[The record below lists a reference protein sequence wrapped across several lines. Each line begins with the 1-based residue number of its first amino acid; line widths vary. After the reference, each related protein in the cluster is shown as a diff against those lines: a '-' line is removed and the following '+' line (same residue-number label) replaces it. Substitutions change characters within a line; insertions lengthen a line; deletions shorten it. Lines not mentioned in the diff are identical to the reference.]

1 VKPFF
6 YYIKIQ
12 IGVLFLTKQEH
23 LLRISLVH
31 RNEQPSIPE
40 EAQPFAQF
48 LAEQHAE
55 NAVEA
60 ELMQQLLNYLQGK
73 RKHFRLPPLQ
83 MKGTLFQHKV
93 WNAIKEIPYGQT
105 RTYAWVAQR
114 IGHPKAARAV
124 GQACRLNPLLLVVPC
139 HRVVEKNGKNG
150 GYAAGTETKQWLLDL
165 ERGQLSMQMTET
177 EQ

>member
-1 VKPFF
+1 M
-6 YYIKIQ
+6 
-12 IGVLFLTKQEH
+12 LFLTKQEH

-60 ELMQQLLNYLQGK
+60 ELMQQLLDYLQGK

-114 IGHPKAARAV
+114 IGHPRAARAV

-139 HRVVEKNGKNG
+139 HRVVEKNAKTGAMRPGRKPNNG
-150 GYAAGTETKQWLLDL
+150 CSTLNAGNSLCK
-165 ERGQLSMQMTET
+165 
-177 EQ
+177 